1 MHVCVG
7 SGGNK
12 RKLSTAIALVG
23 GPAVILLDEPSSGM
37 DPGARRQLW
46 NILSQVRASGRTLIL
61 TSHRSVRAEGHTHT
75 QKTHTHIHRV
85 SHTHTHTHTYTHT
98 NHTHTHTPVSYTHLT
113 LPTSSYV

>member
-1 MHVCVG
+1 MG

-61 TSHRSVRAEGHTHT
+61 TSHRSVREGEGQTDT
-75 QKTHTHIHRV
+75 MMNRQTDRQAGG
-85 SHTHTHTHTYTHT
+85 SC
-98 NHTHTHTPVSYTHLT
+98 
-113 LPTSSYV
+113 